1 MELQL
6 TPHDT
11 NQSKE
16 DVQSEV
22 GTMKSVLAEGDES
35 PSTGQVAASTGVA
48 QEASSGD
55 QPLAVPSG
63 QQFSHNN
70 RENENE
76 SPHDKT
82 IEQTQITC
90 RPTEFE
96 IEDKITTNVTQKLQT
111 IMESFSNNIR
121 NMIREEIKTTTKPIS
136 VAEQHITQEPTP
148 QEHSRKDNELWSVIA
163 AKPPTT
169 TRRDNAR
176 TETTTIVGT
185 RKFENGNDKPP
196 TGQLQAADRRA
207 WLYIGKLHHS
217 TTEEAVRKHLTSIH
231 VNNIIECEELQS
243 KGTLKAFKV
252 VIPMQDLIKVNTAE
266 AWPEGVVVRRY
277 RLFRSQ
283 GTVARLAA

>member
-1 MELQL
+1 
-6 TPHDT
+6 
-11 NQSKE
+11 
-16 DVQSEV
+16 
-22 GTMKSVLAEGDES
+22 MKSVLAEGDES

-55 QPLAVPSG
+55 QPLVVRSG
-63 QQFSHNN
+63 QQRNHNN
-70 RENENE
+70 RENENK
-76 SPHDKT
+76 SPRDRT

-111 IMESFSNNIR
+111 MMESFSNNIR

-136 VAEQHITQEPTP
+136 VAEQHMAQEPTP

-169 TRRDNAR
+169 THRDNAR
-176 TETTTIVGT
+176 TIVGT
-185 RKFENGNDKPP
+185 RKLENGNDKPP

-277 RLFRSQ
+277 RLFCSQ
-283 GTVARLAA
+283 GTGARLTA